1 MIGPFLPARWIASLP
16 DVGAVE
22 EDVLPYMPGQTLL
35 KKKEPEWATGTQMA
49 SSGRTRTTSYRAVP
63 LWHFQLGYNAVRKR
77 PGLDEWSDLVA
88 FYNGR
93 RGAFGEFRY
102 FDRYDHLV
110 TAQTFGTGDGA
121 TTSFQLCRGINGFVE
136 PVYAIAGVDA
146 VLVDGVANFDYTVGE
161 LGQITFGTAPA
172 LDAELKWSGA
182 FFFLCRFDSDALGL
196 GQPFSKIWDIK
207 SLAFTSI
214 KP

>member
-1 MIGPFLPARWIASLP
+1 MIGPFWPARWIASLP

-22 EDVLPYMPGQTLL
+22 DDVLPYMPGQTLL

-49 SSGRTRTTSYRAVP
+49 ASGRTRTTSYRSAP

-77 PGLDEWSDLVA
+77 PGLDEWSEMLS
-88 FYNGR
+88 FYNRR

-110 TAQTFGTGDGA
+110 TEQDFGIGDGS
-121 TTSFQLCRGINGFVE
+121 TVTFQLCRGFMGWTE
-136 PVYAIAGVDA
+136 PVYAVAGVDA
-146 VLVDGVANFDYTVGE
+146 VLVDGVPNFDYTIGE
-161 LGQITFGTAPA
+161 LGQITFSTAPA
-172 LDAELKWSGA
+172 LDAVLNWSGA
-182 FFFLCRFDSDALGL
+182 FYFLCRFDNDSLGL
-196 GQPFSKIWDIK
+196 GQPFSKIWEIK
-207 SLAFTSI
+207 SLSFTSI